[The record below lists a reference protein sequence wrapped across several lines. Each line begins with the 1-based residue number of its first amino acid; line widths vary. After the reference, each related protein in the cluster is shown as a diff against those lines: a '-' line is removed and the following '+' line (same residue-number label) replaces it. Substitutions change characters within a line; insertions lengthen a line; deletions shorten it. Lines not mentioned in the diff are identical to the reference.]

1 MFNIKKLLQAIN
13 RMKVPTKK
21 FKETQKFKELS
32 LRLGKDSCILKIE
45 TECPNGCCGA
55 TNWYC
60 CPDGRYCAPK
70 YDWCPPSK
78 SNSSKVVIGSG
89 T

>member
-1 MFNIKKLLQAIN
+1 MIYGVYDKY
-13 RMKVPTKK
+13 
-21 FKETQKFKELS
+21 KELS
-32 LRLGKDSCILKIE
+32 LGKDSCILKIE
-45 TECPNGCCGA
+45 TKCPKGCCSA

-60 CPDGRYCAPK
+60 CRGGRYCAPK
-70 YDWCPPSK
+70 SDWCPLSE